1 MITAFAEYEV
11 CTRILHSLSWKHD
24 RSWGQSM
31 RSTCVK
37 GTATLT
43 DTIPRG
49 IFHISVP
56 PLVCFNTT
64 VSS

>member
-1 MITAFAEYEV
+1 M
-11 CTRILHSLSWKHD
+11 
-24 RSWGQSM
+24 Q
-31 RSTCVK
+31 STCMK

-56 PLVCFNTT
+56 RLVSFNPTA
-64 VSS
+64 SS